1 MTEESKQQEENIII
15 DGEKVSTNKLTPEQK
30 YYYNQLM
37 DIQPKLDKLKFD
49 ADQMQAS
56 WSFFEN
62 LLFGS
67 IKKAKEELEEKV
79 KEAENKE

>member
-1 MTEESKQQEENIII
+1 MTEESKQQEQTVTFE
-15 DGEKVSTNKLTPEQK
+15 GEEISTKKLTPEQQ

-37 DIQPKLDKLKFD
+37 DIKPKLDKLKFD

-79 KEAENKE
+79 KKVENKE

>member
-1 MTEESKQQEENIII
+1 MTEESKQQEENIIV
-15 DGEKVSTNKLTPEQK
+15 DGEEVSTNKLTPEQQ

-37 DIQPKLDKLKFD
+37 DIKPKLDKLKFD

-79 KEAENKE
+79 KETENKE